1 MTDVRNV
8 IVIVIASATTET
20 MVTAAAAAAAATE
33 IGTGTI
39 ETEIIDLSLRQDAML
54 IKAETT
60 TKFQCDFLG
69 VSFFNTTT
77 KYEE

>member
-1 MTDVRNV
+1 M
-8 IVIVIASATTET
+8 IVIAATVTET
-20 MVTAAAAAAAATE
+20 MVVVVAAATE

-60 TKFQCDFLG
+60 TKFQCDFLLG
-69 VSFFNTTT
+69 VSLSVLFQR
-77 KYEE
+77 